1 VSTAGATLQQ
11 SIGELLA
18 SRPEAMR
25 DPFAVWRRLREEEP
39 VHVRPEIVL
48 LSRYDDVKAL
58 IRDELR
64 FSSNAFAIGS
74 RAETVRA
81 GLSGE
86 QLAAFEDLTA
96 FESMYVSRSDPPAH
110 DRLRRIAHRAFTP
123 RRIAE
128 LEASVQSY
136 TDRMLGGG
144 ALDFMDFAFR
154 LPLMVI
160 ADLLGVPQKDREL
173 IHGWSGK
180 LGRNRGGTDV
190 PALMEAH
197 AALVEFREYVR
208 AMVAERARRPGQSDL
223 VTALVGATDEE
234 NLSNDELTAMF
245 VVLLFAGHET
255 TTNLLGTGL
264 QQLLRHRDQWDVL
277 TGDPSLVPGAVEE
290 LLRWVTPVQ
299 WLNRVALEDMEWHG
313 VPIAAGTSVTGI
325 LAAANRD
332 PRVFEDPE
340 RLDVTRSDAKRHIA
354 LGFGPHFC
362 LGASLA
368 RLEGTVAF
376 TTLARRFPQVEL
388 TADPDEWRGN
398 AMLRSLASLPVDL
411 GPERGSSSR
420 SE

>member
-1 VSTAGATLQQ
+1 MSTTATLHEQVGD
-11 SIGELLA
+11 ILA

-25 DPFAVWRRLREEEP
+25 DPFPVWRRLREEDP
-39 VHVRPEIVL
+39 VHVRAEIVL
-48 LSRYDDVKAL
+48 LSRQADVKAL
-58 IRDELR
+58 IRDERRL
-64 FSSNAFAIGS
+64 SSDAFAIGS

-81 GLSGE
+81 SLHGE
-86 QLAAFEDLTA
+86 QRDAFDEVAAFESL
-96 FESMYVSRSDPPAH
+96 YVSRSDPPVH

-128 LEASVQSY
+128 LRKSVERY
-136 TDRMLGGG
+136 TDELLPAGDEVF
-144 ALDFMDFAFR
+144 DFMGFAFR

-160 ADLLGVPQKDREL
+160 DDLLGVPQADREL

-197 AALVEFREYVR
+197 AALVEFRAYVR
-208 AMVAERARRPGQSDL
+208 ELVAEHGRRTGQTDL
-223 VTALVGATDEE
+223 VAALVGAEADE
-234 NLSNDELTAMF
+234 NLTNEELTAMF

-264 QQLLRHRDQWDVL
+264 QQLLRHRDQWERL
-277 TGDPSLVPGAVEE
+277 TADPSLVPAAVEE

-299 WLNRVALEDMEWHG
+299 WLNRVALEDMEWRD
-313 VPIAAGTSVTGI
+313 VPIAAGTSITGI

-332 PRVFEDPE
+332 PDVFANPE
-340 RLDVTRSDAKRHIA
+340 ALDVTRTDAKQHIG

-368 RLEGTVAF
+368 RLEGDVTF
-376 TTLARRFPQVEL
+376 STLARRHPHAEL
-388 TADPDEWRGN
+388 AADPDDWRGN
-398 AMLRSLASLPVDL
+398 AMLRSLASLPVRL
-411 GPERGSSSR
+411 GSPRQR
-420 SE
+420 AV

>member
-1 VSTAGATLQQ
+1 MTDALTLQEHTTA
-11 SIGELLA
+11 ILA
-18 SRPEAMR
+18 SQPEAMR
-25 DPFAVWRRLREEEP
+25 DPFPVWARLRELEP

-48 LSRYDDVKAL
+48 LSRYADVKGL
-58 IRDELR
+58 IRDERR

-74 RAETVRA
+74 RAEKVRA
-81 GLSGE
+81 GLQGE
-86 QLAAFEDLTA
+86 QREAFEDVTA
-96 FESMYVSRSDPPAH
+96 FESMYVSRSDPPDH

-123 RRIAE
+123 RRIAA
-128 LEASVQSY
+128 LESSVQRY
-136 TDRMLGGG
+136 TDELLAAAGPE
-144 ALDFMDFAFR
+144 LDFMDFAFR

-160 ADLLGVPQKDREL
+160 ADLLGVPQEDREL

-197 AALVEFREYVR
+197 AALVEFREYVS
-208 AMVAERARRPGQSDL
+208 AMVAERGRNPGQTDL

-234 NLSNDELTAMF
+234 NLSTNEITAMF

-264 QQLLRHRDQWDVL
+264 QELMRHRDEWEAL
-277 TGDPSLVPGAVEE
+277 TADPSLTANAVEE

-299 WLNRVALEDMEWHG
+299 WLNRVALEDIEWHG
-313 VPIAAGTSVTGI
+313 VPISAGTSVTGI

-332 PRVFEDPE
+332 PRIFDQPE
-340 RLDVTRSDAKRHIA
+340 RFDITRRDAKQHIA

-368 RLEGTVAF
+368 RLEGNVVF
-376 TTLARRFPQVEL
+376 GTLARRFPDVRL
-388 TADPDEWRGN
+388 ADDPDEWGGN
-398 AMLRSLASLPVDL
+398 AMLRSLRGLPVNL
-411 GPERGSSSR
+411 GPSR
-420 SE
+420 A